1 MGSMAMARGV
11 AADAVQ
17 AVGDRL
23 GAAAGNAAA
32 TATVAAIG
40 AKTGGLGAIAAA
52 GIAPSVASGVQNVAG
67 AITDRAANAV
77 RGPQAENPLDTS
89 FTPGK

>member
-1 MGSMAMARGV
+1 MATARHV

-17 AVGDRL
+17 AVRERL

-40 AKTGGLGAIAAA
+40 AKTGGIGTIAAA
-52 GIAPSVASGVQNVAG
+52 AIAPTVASGVQHDA
-67 AITDRAANAV
+67 ATITDRAANAV
-77 RGPQAENPLDTS
+77 RGQEANPLNTS
-89 FTPGK
+89 FTPDN

>member
-1 MGSMAMARGV
+1 MATARHL

-17 AVGDRL
+17 AVGERL

-40 AKTGGLGAIAAA
+40 AKTGGIGAVAAAAIA
-52 GIAPSVASGVQNVAG
+52 PTVASGVQNVAG
-67 AITDRAANAV
+67 AVTDRAANAV
-77 RGPQAENPLDTS
+77 RGQEANPLNTS
-89 FTPGK
+89 FTPDN

>member
-1 MGSMAMARGV
+1 MGSMATARHV

-17 AVGDRL
+17 AVGERL

-40 AKTGGLGAIAAA
+40 AKTGGIGGVAAAAIA
-52 GIAPSVASGVQNVAG
+52 PTVASGVQNVA
-67 AITDRAANAV
+67 ATITDRAANAV
-77 RGPQAENPLDTS
+77 RGQEANPLNTS
-89 FTPGK
+89 FTPDN